1 MNITK
6 IKIGKLN
13 FLDIIII
20 LVILVF
26 IGIFMITNMNSG
38 DEGAIATGNNNVNTK
53 FIYTISVDGLSDT
66 SAQMIKVGDE
76 VYDKVSNTY
85 IGKIVELNVTDAQGR
100 LDKDNGEVVLARIP
114 GKIDVDFVIE
124 TEGSIKN
131 GEYLANGLTRILVGN
146 FKEIKTKYLMCSGTI
161 SEIRK

>member
-13 FLDIIII
+13 FLDIMII

-38 DEGAIATGNNNVNTK
+38 DEGTIATGNNNVNTK

-100 LDKDNGEVVLARIP
+100 LDKDNGEVVLASIP